1 MSAPRKLSR
10 RRFVQTTSAFLAL
23 PLILRRSARGAFAAS
38 DRLGL
43 GFIGVGTMGR
53 YHLRSFLGQADVQ
66 VVAVCDVVAERLDSA
81 RAMVDEHYG
90 KGQDKGTF
98 QGCQAYVDFQELLAR
113 EEIDAVV
120 IATPDHWHAL
130 PAIAASKASKDV
142 YCEKPLSLTIAEG
155 RAMVQAAAENQV
167 VFQTGSQQRS
177 EFGGKFRDA
186 CELIRKGRLGKVRTI
201 RIGVGAPAVPCDLP
215 EEQIPKGTDWDR
227 WLGPAPWR
235 GYNSALCPKG
245 VHSHFPAWRSYR
257 EFAGGGLADMGAHHF
272 DIAQWALG
280 MDESGP
286 VGIEPPAEKNA
297 GLRFTYADGVEMF
310 HGGPSGCTF
319 IGEKGTIYVDR
330 GKLESDPA
338 ELVSEPLGEDA
349 IRLYRADN
357 HHRNWIE
364 CIRDRKPTI
373 CTPEIGHR
381 SATICHVANIG
392 YQLRRPLKWDPA
404 AEAFVGDDE
413 AQALVQREMRAP
425 WGEGKG

>member
-10 RRFVQTTSAFLAL
+10 RRFVQTTSAALAL
-23 PLILRRSARGAFAAS
+23 PLILRRSARGALAAG

-81 RAMVDEHYG
+81 RAMVDEHYT
-90 KGQDKGTF
+90 KAQDKGSF

-130 PAIAASKASKDV
+130 PAIAASKAGKDV

-177 EFGGKFRDA
+177 EFGGKFREA
-186 CELIRKGRLGKVRTI
+186 CELIRNGRLGKVRTI

-257 EFAGGGLADMGAHHF
+257 EFAGVGLADMGAHHF
-272 DIAQWALG
+272 DIAQWALD

-286 VGIEPPAEKNA
+286 VGIEPPADENT
-297 GLRFTYADGVEMF
+297 GLKFTYADGVEMF

-330 GKLESDPA
+330 GTLESEPA
-338 ELVSEPLGEDA
+338 ELVSEPLGDDA
-349 IRLYRADN
+349 IRLYPAEN

-373 CTPEIGHR
+373 CTAGTGHR
-381 SATICHVANIG
+381 SAAICHLANIG

-404 AEAFVGDDE
+404 AEAFPDDAE
-413 AQALVQREMRAP
+413 AQSLVQREMRSP
-425 WGEGKG
+425 WGGEG